1 MLPDS
6 RTEAVQEA
14 QRAWTPRPT
23 SEAHTGNG
31 GKRVTATPGEPS
43 VCAEEPK
50 TASREEVGPAGNLT
64 VMEEGFAR
72 VIVQ

>member
-1 MLPDS
+1 MLTDS
-6 RTEAVQEA
+6 RNEAVQEA

-31 GKRVTATPGEPS
+31 GKRVIATPQVNQVS
-43 VCAEEPK
+43 AEEPK
-50 TASREEVGPAGNLT
+50 TASREEVGPAENLM